1 MVDKLSNYILNNFL
15 YKDEEISS
23 EQREIMLFGLTRILE
38 DIPKYTL
45 IILISVLLG
54 VIKEVALVFLI
65 TVFYKFCVGG
75 AHARTNIG
83 CFILSTIYFLS
94 PVFVSK
100 YLNLSNNLIYLLSI
114 LIFVFSLYV
123 ILKIAPADT
132 EEIPI
137 LNKKRR
143 KLMKILAIV
152 NLIIL
157 YALAFII
164 KNNFFSKLVLMSILY
179 VNIMTTKPIYRL
191 LRCKYSYES
200 EEFKEYFKTD
210 I

>member
-157 YALAFII
+157 HSHI
-164 KNNFFSKLVLMSILY
+164 KQLTPVLMSILY